1 MSFRRPLSLTAL
13 LAIVMALT
21 IFPARRPSPLTTHPS
36 RPRLLSLAHFK
47 RNSVAQATGNPSVP
61 LLG

>member
-13 LAIVMALT
+13 LVIVMALT
-21 IFPARRPSPLTTHPS
+21 ILPARPSPLTTHPS
-36 RPRLLSLAHFK
+36 RPRLLSLAHFN
-47 RNSVAQATGNPSVP
+47 RNSVAQATGNPRVP